1 MLNNAND
8 EDDGENN
15 KDDMWMQ
22 WRICFRKRMMSWQN
36 TIHDVH
42 YQHTIL
48 SFGGSCNQWSW
59 QWNERIVVD
68 DIEIFVKLCSC
79 QEQFLKEE

>member
-1 MLNNAND
+1 MLNDAND

-15 KDDMWMQ
+15 KNDMWMQ

-36 TIHDVH
+36 TIHDVY
-42 YQHTIL
+42 YQHH
-48 SFGGSCNQWSW
+48 QWSW